1 MSWLS
6 LISIAVMVTGA
17 VAKNSYV
24 MLFPRTI
31 RSNDPLKV
39 VVHFLTPVAG
49 ETVTAELTTWENE
62 TISSTVYTIP
72 PARVTRSI
80 RKKHQ
85 ANYKAREERERGSE
99 KRRLHEEKERPSKKD
114 DVPPVAVPVGVKG
127 PGADPKPL
135 SLPDPVGLPSLPPV
149 GPFPPVTPRT
159 VLTNTQTT
167 VDSPT
172 SDIILELKVP
182 SDISWGS
189 YRVKVEGVGSLNF
202 KNETTVNGNPR
213 SIAIFIQTDKA
224 NYKPGDSVSF
234 RVFAVDKDKKLKA
247 GTMDI
252 EIRDPKNNKIFE
264 LTNEDNMQLGG
275 IKGTMPL
282 SDMPPLG
289 RFTIS
294 AEMVGTESSKENYNF
309 EVKEYVLPKFE
320 VKVNLP
326 ASGKTTDTS
335 LKGNVEAKYTF
346 GKPVLGPV
354 VLQLRKRYSSG
365 FFDAKAVQSET
376 TLGADGT
383 VAFEIPMEMIK
394 RVTRSLRYETLVL
407 AANVTEALT
416 GITETGEAE
425 IRFYENPYKI
435 EFFPNMPDNFKPGF
449 GPYPMMIRVT
459 DQDGRPPALPT
470 QQVLVTVTFFT
481 DKPVQGP
488 QNTGATGFD
497 VISPFILGD
506 TILEATMP
514 FSLIPTG
521 IVTYDLPVPVNTA
534 TFSIKAEF
542 AGESVYKDV
551 RRFRSPSDVFLKVT
565 MDNTAGLT
573 IGTPVKVSFTS
584 NASPPEVRYMVQ
596 AKGAIVATGKARYS
610 DGSFNIALSTAMAPS
625 ARIVVY
631 FVQPDGEIVADGLNF
646 VVDDT
651 FDNKVTIAFDQVSS
665 NTKTTVNLKVT
676 ADANSMVHVLA
687 VDKSV
692 LLLGDGNDITPGRVE
707 DKMRQ
712 FGDIPWVVRGWGIIP
727 PWSFDRADDAKDI
740 FDNSELKVLT
750 DANLYS
756 FDLWRLEQQQLMKSR
771 SEAFSGSSLGFTS
784 GGSVTAGQQG
794 ETRTEFPETW
804 IWQSAPAINGEA
816 IFSAT
821 TPDSITEWAA
831 NAFAINADTGLG
843 VAPLRSNLT
852 VFKPF
857 FVNLQLPYSVTRG
870 ENAVIQA
877 NVFNYRETGA
887 NPFAVVRLLESP
899 QYEILSVDGSG
910 ASTVISGPQEK
921 CVQTIEGNAVSVFFN
936 IRPLVVGDLDVNVR
950 VTLPPPI
957 NLYDEVIRKLPTKA
971 EGVPKT
977 KNQPVLIS
985 IDPAGMVTEERDV
998 VYPQGKVEDSEKI
1011 RVTVIGDIF
1020 GSTFENLENM
1030 IQMPSGCGE
1039 QNMIKF
1045 APGVFAARYLQNTL
1059 RWDNKPELQE
1069 QIRTTLLTGYQRQLI
1084 YQRSDG
1090 SFSAFGEA
1098 DNAGSLWLTAFVVKS
1113 FSQANQLG
1121 LISIDSDVVD
1131 RAVRFMKNQQTPD
1144 GDFTEPGTVIHR
1156 ALQGGTAST
1165 IRALTAF
1172 GLIALK
1178 EVNKAEILKNDATK
1192 AILAGAISSASS
1204 YLVNSIGQMTTDY
1217 ERAISAYAI
1226 YPLAQHNSILTQ
1238 LEQSANRV
1246 TEGNNIYWKNDSS
1259 SLSVETTAYALLTY
1273 STRDSGQGDRD
1284 NGFKILLWLAKQ
1296 RNPYGGFVSTQDT
1309 VVALQ
1314 ALTEYASLVYTDN
1327 VALSVTVNTRTRSA
1341 DNTLVD
1347 GPPVTITLNR
1357 ENHDVLQ
1364 YIDFDGSVNQV
1375 VIKASGTG
1383 LALVEINQF
1392 FNVRSEET
1400 VAKYILSVTS
1410 SEVTATSYS
1419 VQVCASY
1426 NIVGSKSGMALLDIG
1441 MLSGFEAKFDEITV
1455 ISGTFKRKERSG
1467 TRVIIYFDEIG
1478 SDNVCVTVPTQ
1489 RVAFVANLK
1498 PFSVLAYSYYEP
1510 SERAMV
1516 EHIPSGLQP
1525 NLCSTCNG
1533 CCGEGNT
1540 VQLSSCGL

>member
-1 MSWLS
+1 MLRWQFFGVHIWWL
-6 LISIAVMVTGA
+6 G
-17 VAKNSYV
+17 
-24 MLFPRTI
+24 
-31 RSNDPLKV
+31 
-39 VVHFLTPVAG
+39 HG
-49 ETVTAELTTWENE
+49 G
-62 TISSTVYTIP
+62 
-72 PARVTRSI
+72 PARGDAHRVPGDMDLAVGTRDQQQQFGGGRMFAAAPGS
-80 RKKHQ
+80 
-85 ANYKAREERERGSE
+85 ARMMS
-99 KRRLHEEKERPSKKD
+99 
-114 DVPPVAVPVGVKG
+114 
-127 PGADPKPL
+127 
-135 SLPDPVGLPSLPPV
+135 
-149 GPFPPVTPRT
+149 
-159 VLTNTQTT
+159 
-167 VDSPT
+167 DS
-172 SDIILELKVP
+172 
-182 SDISWGS
+182 
-189 YRVKVEGVGSLNF
+189 VGS
-202 KNETTVNGNPR
+202 
-213 SIAIFIQTDKA
+213 
-224 NYKPGDSVSF
+224 
-234 RVFAVDKDKKLKA
+234 
-247 GTMDI
+247 
-252 EIRDPKNNKIFE
+252 
-264 LTNEDNMQLGG
+264 
-275 IKGTMPL
+275 
-282 SDMPPLG
+282 
-289 RFTIS
+289 
-294 AEMVGTESSKENYNF
+294 
-309 EVKEYVLPKFE
+309 
-320 VKVNLP
+320 
-326 ASGKTTDTS
+326 
-335 LKGNVEAKYTF
+335 
-346 GKPVLGPV
+346 
-354 VLQLRKRYSSG
+354 
-365 FFDAKAVQSET
+365 
-376 TLGADGT
+376 
-383 VAFEIPMEMIK
+383 
-394 RVTRSLRYETLVL
+394 
-407 AANVTEALT
+407 
-416 GITETGEAE
+416 
-425 IRFYENPYKI
+425 
-435 EFFPNMPDNFKPGF
+435 
-449 GPYPMMIRVT
+449 
-459 DQDGRPPALPT
+459 
-470 QQVLVTVTFFT
+470 
-481 DKPVQGP
+481 
-488 QNTGATGFD
+488 
-497 VISPFILGD
+497 
-506 TILEATMP
+506 
-514 FSLIPTG
+514 
-521 IVTYDLPVPVNTA
+521 
-534 TFSIKAEF
+534 
-542 AGESVYKDV
+542 
-551 RRFRSPSDVFLKVT
+551 
-565 MDNTAGLT
+565 
-573 IGTPVKVSFTS
+573 
-584 NASPPEVRYMVQ
+584 
-596 AKGAIVATGKARYS
+596 
-610 DGSFNIALSTAMAPS
+610 APS
-625 ARIVVY
+625 AA
-631 FVQPDGEIVADGLNF
+631 P
-646 VVDDT
+646 T
-651 FDNKVTIAFDQVSS
+651 
-665 NTKTTVNLKVT
+665 
-676 ADANSMVHVLA
+676 
-687 VDKSV
+687 
-692 LLLGDGNDITPGRVE
+692 
-707 DKMRQ
+707 
-712 FGDIPWVVRGWGIIP
+712 
-727 PWSFDRADDAKDI
+727 
-740 FDNSELKVLT
+740 
-750 DANLYS
+750 
-756 FDLWRLEQQQLMKSR
+756 
-771 SEAFSGSSLGFTS
+771 
-784 GGSVTAGQQG
+784 G
-794 ETRTEFPETW
+794 ETRKDFPEKW
-804 IWQSAPAINGEA
+804 LFESAVAINGEA

-843 VAPLRSNLT
+843 VAPLRSN
-852 VFKPF
+852 
-857 FVNLQLPYSVTRG
+857 
-870 ENAVIQA
+870 
-877 NVFNYRETGA
+877 
-887 NPFAVVRLLESP
+887 AVVRLLESP

-1178 EVNKAEILKNDATK
+1178 ENDATK

-1364 YIDFDGSVNQV
+1364 YID
-1375 VIKASGTG
+1375 
-1383 LALVEINQF
+1383 INQF

-1419 VQVCASY
+1419 VQSCKIFVEIFSCLLY
-1426 NIVGSKSGMALLDIG
+1426 FICVEINI
-1441 MLSGFEAKFDEITV
+1441 
-1455 ISGTFKRKERSG
+1455 FK
-1467 TRVIIYFDEIG
+1467 
-1478 SDNVCVTVPTQ
+1478 
-1489 RVAFVANLK
+1489 
-1498 PFSVLAYSYYEP
+1498 
-1510 SERAMV
+1510 
-1516 EHIPSGLQP
+1516 
-1525 NLCSTCNG
+1525 
-1533 CCGEGNT
+1533 
-1540 VQLSSCGL
+1540 